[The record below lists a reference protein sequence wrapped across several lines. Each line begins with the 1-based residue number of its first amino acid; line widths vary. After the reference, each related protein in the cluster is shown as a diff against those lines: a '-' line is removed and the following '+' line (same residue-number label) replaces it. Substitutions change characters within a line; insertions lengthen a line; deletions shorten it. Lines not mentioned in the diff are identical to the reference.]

1 MFEAVARR
9 GRQGTQAALPGSTR
23 ISWSSLLKRYVVR
36 SKPLRAPLEGSF
48 GLRQNLVRA
57 AARST
62 AGESLRAQAS
72 GGNLEFHEPTRRIEP
87 EVHGFGGAAAHR
99 DVAEPGGGMIY
110 GGRGQSVILDFHRLP
125 AQGTPQDRRCL
136 HRFPRRH
143 PSGAE

>member
-9 GRQGTQAALPGSTR
+9 GRQGTQAVLPRSTR

-99 DVAEPGGGMIY
+99 DVAEPGRGMAGRG
-110 GGRGQSVILDFHRLP
+110 GGRAAVLGYRVPGAALN
-125 AQGTPQDRRCL
+125 
-136 HRFPRRH
+136 RH
-143 PSGAE
+143 ECGP